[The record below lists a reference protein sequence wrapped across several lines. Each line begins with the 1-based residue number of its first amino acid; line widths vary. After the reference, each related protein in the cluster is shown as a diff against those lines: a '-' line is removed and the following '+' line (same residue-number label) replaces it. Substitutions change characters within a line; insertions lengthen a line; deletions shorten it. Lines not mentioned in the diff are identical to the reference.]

1 MNMSHLDLIT
11 AWQHLYMS
19 LGDMIEA
26 EPILLPLVRRWAS
39 SIVVPPQSNPLQKI
53 FRTSQGQDDHQIGE
67 QGNGEIVGN
76 RTNDIQACDA
86 LFVPGF
92 PRINCVGVS
101 QSVAHALWQMQPNLK
116 IGMIPPDGLEEA
128 NLPRLDNRFV
138 LYKLVEKKTP
148 SLRFFYTAWQLA
160 RQVKKYLQGDPL
172 LSAWWRKSEYLR
184 LLEIARFQ
192 ENRQRAKILLQQMN
206 CRLVVCLN
214 EQLWPGSVFVPAAK
228 ELEIPTV
235 QILHGTPT
243 RLYWPFISDE
253 IWIWDHSTQ
262 AMFEGYGTPPS
273 RLYTTGN
280 LESSFWLTEY
290 DVPESTPKKKTGG
303 LLTCLFLSQ
312 WAGSEI
318 WGVAGFD
325 EPVYWLADALSEQNV
340 RWQVV
345 VRLHPYDGPEARVAM
360 QKTLSFLGDRLTF
373 SDKLTPLIEDILE
386 ADIVCTG
393 SSTAVLMALAYN
405 KPGLLLW
412 SSAMEYV
419 HGRPFLDEANVVYSG
434 QALSQIMKNGVH
446 SFGKVNSTS
455 ICKDTNQVAA
465 RRVMKLLKRE

>member
-19 LGDMIEA
+19 LEDMIET

-39 SIVVPPQSNPLQKI
+39 SIVVSPQSNPLQKI

-67 QGNGEIVGN
+67 QGNGEGVGN
-76 RTNDIQACDA
+76 KVSDIETCDI

-92 PRINCVGVS
+92 ARINCVGVS
-101 QSVAHALWQMQPNLK
+101 QSVAHALWQTQPNLK

-172 LSAWWRKSEYLR
+172 LSAWWYKSGYLR

-192 ENRQRAKILLQQMN
+192 ENKQRAKILLQQMN

-214 EQLWPGSVFVPAAK
+214 EQLWPGSVFIPAAK
-228 ELEIPTV
+228 ELEIPTA

-262 AMFEGYGTPPS
+262 AMFEGYGTPSS

-325 EPVYWLADALSEQNV
+325 EPVNWLADALSEQNEQ
-340 RWQVV
+340 WQVV

-386 ADIVCTG
+386 ADVVCTG
-393 SSTAVLMALAYN
+393 SSTAVLMAFAYN

-412 SSAMEYV
+412 SSAMEHV
-419 HGRPFLDEANVVYSG
+419 HGRPFLDEVNVVYSS
-434 QALSQIMKNGVH
+434 QALSQIMKNGVQ
-446 SFGKVNSTS
+446 SFGEVNSTA
-455 ICKDTNQVAA
+455 ICKDANQVAA